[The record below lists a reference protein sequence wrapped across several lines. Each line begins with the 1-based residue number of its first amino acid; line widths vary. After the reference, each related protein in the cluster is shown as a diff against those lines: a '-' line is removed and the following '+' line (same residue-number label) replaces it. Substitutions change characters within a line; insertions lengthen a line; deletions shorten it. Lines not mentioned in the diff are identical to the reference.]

1 MGRLG
6 PAGLD
11 CRPGGRGTRRRGML
25 RGFPMNAL
33 FMRLQTSTAPVYILA
48 LCLAMVAAVVG
59 IFLFGAGGGRGGG
72 QCSAGYDAAGEECPS
87 TCVALWRGNG
97 YCNTEWWV
105 VALTC
110 KASSIQLF
118 GFSRSFSKSA
128 ETASAAL
135 VEKCNTYRNTYCNT
149 QCHSRQLQNRS
160 VNALASYG

>member
-6 PAGLD
+6 PAGLG
-11 CRPGGRGTRRRGML
+11 CRPGGGGDKAA
-25 RGFPMNAL
+25 GDAEGVSHECSVHAL
-33 FMRLQTSTAPVYILA
+33 ATVYILA

-59 IFLFGAGGGRGGG
+59 IFLFGAGGGSGGG